1 MTAVFAT
8 PPSARP
14 EDFDPRLAPYRERGG
29 RLYRADGSFVADVFV
44 QTRVWWAQKGRLWWR
59 QFHSPQEIPE
69 SYVLEPGEDYTYDV
83 IYVGDLL
90 AEALQEWPEGRF
102 THRGEQLVVEWLDDR
117 QSRETRERLHLAPVA
132 Y

>member
-1 MTAVFAT
+1 M
-8 PPSARP
+8 
-14 EDFDPRLAPYRERGG
+14 
-29 RLYRADGSFVADVFV
+29 
-44 QTRVWWAQKGRLWWR
+44 
-59 QFHSPQEIPE
+59 
-69 SYVLEPGEDYTYDV
+69 LEPGEDYTYDV

>member
-1 MTAVFAT
+1 MFAT

-29 RLYRADGSFVADVFV
+29 RLYRADGSFVAHVFV

-59 QFHSPQEIPE
+59 RFHSPQEIPE
-69 SYVLEPGEDYTYDV
+69 SYVLEQEEDFTYDV

-90 AEALQEWPEGRF
+90 AESLQEWAEGRF
-102 THRGEQLVVEWLDDR
+102 THRDEQLVVQWLDDQ
-117 QSRETRERLHLAPVA
+117 QSRETREHLHLTPVA